1 MVWRRIVIAVVLTVC
16 VLIMGK
22 WFSRTISHSANESV
36 IASTKATNI
45 VIGYHA
51 EAVQTNLGTATH
63 VLSTA
68 KLVSGVGA

>member
-1 MVWRRIVIAVVLTVC
+1 MVLTVC

-22 WFSRTISHSANESV
+22 WYSRTISHSANESV
-36 IASTKATNI
+36 IASTKATNMA
-45 VIGYHA
+45 IGYRA
-51 EAVQTNLGTATH
+51 EAVRIDLGTATH